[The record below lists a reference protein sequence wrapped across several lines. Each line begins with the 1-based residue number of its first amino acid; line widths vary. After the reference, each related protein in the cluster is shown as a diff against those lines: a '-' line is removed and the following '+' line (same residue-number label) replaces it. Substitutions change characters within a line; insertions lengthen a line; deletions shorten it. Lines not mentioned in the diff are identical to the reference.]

1 MLHDLEIRRGLL
13 EELREGLALRQVAR
27 VLKLYATALSGRDVA
42 VRGIDEM
49 DSVDRFGPDHIIL
62 PADMRFFDDDD
73 RNFVAYKVA
82 AAHGAAR
89 IEFGTYRFTL
99 DEIPDTVAEL
109 DAKYG
114 LGAA

>member
-1 MLHDLEIRRGLL
+1 
-13 EELREGLALRQVAR
+13 
-27 VLKLYATALSGRDVA
+27 
-42 VRGIDEM
+42 
-49 DSVDRFGPDHIIL
+49 
-62 PADMRFFDDDD
+62 MRFFEDDD

-109 DAKYG
+109 TTKYG